1 LLSRLRGLARWFVQK
16 PPFLAIYTV
25 VLTRFYRKERGSP
38 LGLEP
43 EDFTRCVDA
52 VAGLTVYAHSF
63 LSKLNHELDLYRAF
77 SLWLKNVLDEMSSV
91 ISINDTPPEDPQVD
105 TLKVAEYVGNHLLS
119 STLAPF
125 FARSERPP
133 RKKLFEDGESIF
145 KYFCSH
151 GTYNKGGSCSWGD
164 LAEHLM
170 GLCQGVFEK
179 PATAM
184 RRSLRIAR
192 PVLLH
197 RGGEVEHVQMHMV
210 DMVCF

>member
-1 LLSRLRGLARWFVQK
+1 M
-16 PPFLAIYTV
+16 
-25 VLTRFYRKERGSP
+25 
-38 LGLEP
+38 
-43 EDFTRCVDA
+43 
-52 VAGLTVYAHSF
+52 AGLTVYAHSF

-91 ISINDTPPEDPQVD
+91 ININDTPPEDPQVD

-125 FARSERPP
+125 FAKSERPQK
-133 RKKLFEDGESIF
+133 KKLFEDGESIF
-145 KYFCSH
+145 KFFCSH
-151 GTYNKGGSCSWGD
+151 DTYNKGGSCSWGD

-192 PVLLH
+192 PILLH
-197 RGGEVEHVQMHMV
+197 KDGEVEHVQMHMV
-210 DMVCF
+210 DMVCFKASNLFCAFTDRT